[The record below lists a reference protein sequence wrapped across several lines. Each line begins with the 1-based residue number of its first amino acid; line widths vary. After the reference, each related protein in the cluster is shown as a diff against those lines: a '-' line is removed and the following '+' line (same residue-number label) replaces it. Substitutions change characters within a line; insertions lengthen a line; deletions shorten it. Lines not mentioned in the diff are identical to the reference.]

1 MHLLKLFKTKL
12 DQQYNG
18 KFIQTMKLGLIIGK
32 WGLILIIWI
41 LILLT
46 LNGGIDSMTLIQF
59 SLGLLYTITIVTV
72 AFAVFNFAENPRA
85 GMKFI
90 ISALSL
96 GLIFLIGY
104 NVSTDSFDQDGNLIE
119 GSKLSEGGIYSLYV
133 VTIIAV
139 LLIAATEVKR
149 ALKL

>member
-12 DQQYNG
+12 DLYNS
-18 KFIQTMKLGLIIGK
+18 KFIQTMKLGLLIGK

-59 SLGLLYTITIVTV
+59 SVGLLYAITTATI
-72 AFAVFNFAENPRA
+72 AFSIFNFAENPRA

-96 GLIFLIGY
+96 GLIFLVGY
-104 NVSTDSFDQDGNLIE
+104 NFSSDSFDQEGNLIE

-133 VTIIAV
+133 VTILAV
-139 LLIAATEVKR
+139 LLIIASEVKR

>member
-1 MHLLKLFKTKL
+1 
-12 DQQYNG
+12 
-18 KFIQTMKLGLIIGK
+18 MKLGLLVGK
-32 WGLILIIWI
+32 WSLILIIWI

-46 LNGGIDSMTLIQF
+46 LKGEIDEMTLIQF
-59 SLGLLYTITIVTV
+59 SLGLLYAITVVTV

-90 ISALSL
+90 LSAIIL

-104 NVSTDSFDQDGNLIE
+104 NLSTESFDQEGKLIS
-119 GSKLSEGGIYSLYV
+119 GSKLSEGGIYVLYV
-133 VTIIAV
+133 VTAIAV

>member
-1 MHLLKLFKTKL
+1 
-12 DQQYNG
+12 
-18 KFIQTMKLGLIIGK
+18 MKLGLLIGK
-32 WGLILIIWI
+32 WGLILLIWI

-46 LNGGIDSMTLIQF
+46 LNGGIDVMTIIQF
-59 SLGLLYTITIVTV
+59 SIVLLYIIAIVTV
-72 AFAVFNFAENPRA
+72 AFAVFNFVENPRA

-104 NVSTDSFDQDGNLIE
+104 NLSADSFDQEGNLIE
-119 GSKLSEGGIYSLYV
+119 GSKLSEGGIYLLYV
-133 VTIIAV
+133 VFGIAV

-149 ALKL
+149 FLKL

>member
-1 MHLLKLFKTKL
+1 
-12 DQQYNG
+12 
-18 KFIQTMKLGLIIGK
+18 MKLGLIIGK

>member
-1 MHLLKLFKTKL
+1 
-12 DQQYNG
+12 
-18 KFIQTMKLGLIIGK
+18 MKLGLLIGK

-46 LNGGIDSMTLIQF
+46 LKGGIDEMTLIQF
-59 SLGLLYTITIVTV
+59 SIGLLYAISIVTI

-104 NVSTDSFDQDGNLIE
+104 NFSSDQLDQEGNLIE

-139 LLIAATEVKR
+139 LLIVATEVKR

>member
-1 MHLLKLFKTKL
+1 MKFGLL
-12 DQQYNG
+12 
-18 KFIQTMKLGLIIGK
+18 IGK

-46 LNGGIDSMTLIQF
+46 LRGGIDEMTLIQF
-59 SLGLLYTITIVTV
+59 SLGLLYAITIVTV

-90 ISALSL
+90 ISAVIL

-104 NVSTDSFDQDGNLIE
+104 NLSTDSFDQEGELIS
-119 GSKLSEGGIYSLYV
+119 GSKLSEGGIYVLYV
-133 VTIIAV
+133 VTAIAV
-139 LLIAATEVKR
+139 FLIAATEVKR

>member
-1 MHLLKLFKTKL
+1 
-12 DQQYNG
+12 
-18 KFIQTMKLGLIIGK
+18 MKLGLIIGK

-104 NVSTDSFDQDGNLIE
+104 NFSTDSFDQDGNLIE

>member
-59 SLGLLYTITIVTV
+59 SLGLLYAITILTV

>member
-1 MHLLKLFKTKL
+1 
-12 DQQYNG
+12 
-18 KFIQTMKLGLIIGK
+18 MKLGLIIGK

-90 ISALSL
+90 ISALFL